1 MADTDAFEAGGSGAV
16 ADADT
21 TRPAPDAPGAAA
33 RTDEDAGAAGIRVSP
48 PSGLLD
54 VLNVAAIV
62 LDAQGRIALWSP
74 QAEQLFGWTAG
85 EALGRPAARLLAA
98 PEHLDLVLELF
109 ARVMGGA
116 GDWAGAFPVLHK
128 DGTNHLVEFRN
139 MRLLDEHGDLYA
151 LGIATDRARL
161 RHLER
166 DLALCARL
174 VAQSPIGLAVL
185 DTDLRYVLV
194 NPMLERIN
202 GLPAARHI
210 GRHVGDALSFLD
222 DAGAVESAMRQVLA
236 TGTPLVEQ
244 FTAGSTHGD
253 RHHEHA
259 WSVSYYRLEDTGGR
273 VLGLA
278 TSIVDVTQSHL
289 AAKEIARSRRRLAQI
304 ADATVRI
311 GTTLD
316 LDQTARELADVVVPE
331 LADIAAV
338 DILDSV
344 LDGRPSLTSS
354 AHEPAVFRALAVAAA
369 YPSEAVRA
377 ADPPGDIARYAAD
390 RLVTRSVTTG
400 HPVLVAHV
408 HARDISRIAR
418 DDDAAA
424 LLARAGLRSYLAVPL
439 IARGEVLGALD
450 LKRTRN
456 PLPFDDDDIVLA
468 GELAARAAVCID
480 NARWYR
486 NAHHTAL
493 ALQRHLLPHH
503 PPQTAGLEVA
513 YRYQPAAAT
522 SEIGGD
528 WFDAIP
534 QPGGTTALVVGDVMG
549 SGINAAASM
558 GQLRTVTRTLAELGL
573 DPTQVLR
580 QLDRTTAALEETIA
594 TCVYAVYDPYRAEC
608 RISVAGHLPPVFI
621 RPGERPRLLELPTG
635 APLGVGGIPFEATTV
650 SMRAQ
655 DQLVLYTDGLVETRD
670 QPIDQRLGL
679 MLDLLTD
686 TDLPLEE
693 TCDLLLKSLRR
704 PGDHDDVALVIA
716 RAKRRPTPAP

>member
-1 MADTDAFEAGGSGAV
+1 MDATEPFGGGRADTAGRV
-16 ADADT
+16 
-21 TRPAPDAPGAAA
+21 APG
-33 RTDEDAGAAGIRVSP
+33 VSP

-54 VLNVAAIV
+54 VLNVAAVV
-62 LDAQGRIALWSP
+62 LDAQGRVALWSP
-74 QAEQLFGWTAG
+74 QAEQLFGWTAK
-85 EALGRPAARLLAA
+85 EALGRPAARLLASQD
-98 PEHLDLVLELF
+98 HVDLVLELF

-116 GDWAGAFPVLHK
+116 GDWAGAFPVRHK
-128 DGTNHLVEFRN
+128 DGSTRLVEFRN
-139 MRLLDEHGDLYA
+139 MRLLDEHGDFYA
-151 LGIATDRARL
+151 LGIATDRTRL
-161 RHLER
+161 RRLER
-166 DLALCARL
+166 DLALSARL

-194 NPMLERIN
+194 NPSLERIN
-202 GLPAARHI
+202 GLPAAEHI
-210 GRHVGDALSFLD
+210 GRGVRDALSFLD
-222 DAGAVESAMRQVLA
+222 DAGAVEAAMRQVLA

-244 FTAGSTHGD
+244 FTAGHTQGD
-253 RHHEHA
+253 QHHEHA
-259 WSVSYYRLEDTGGR
+259 WSVSYYRLEDATGR

-278 TSIVDVTQSHL
+278 TSVVDVTQSHQ
-289 AAKEIARSRRRLAQI
+289 AAKEIAHSRRRLALI

-344 LDGRPSLTSS
+344 LEGRPSLKSS
-354 AHEPAVFRALAVAAA
+354 DHEPAVFRALAVASA

-377 ADPPGDIARYAAD
+377 ADPPGDIARYEAD

-408 HARDISRIAR
+408 QARDISRIAR

-456 PLPFDDDDIVLA
+456 PRPFNDDDIILA

-493 ALQRHLLPHH
+493 ALQHHLLPHH
-503 PPQTAGLEVA
+503 PPPTPGLEVA
-513 YRYQPAAAT
+513 YRYRPAAAT

-528 WFDAIP
+528 WFDAIA
-534 QPGGTTALVVGDVMG
+534 QPDDTTVLVVGDVMG
-549 SGINAAASM
+549 SGINAAAGM
-558 GQLRTVTRTLAELGL
+558 GQLRTATRTLAELSL
-573 DPTQVLR
+573 DPTRVLE
-580 QLDRTTAALEETIA
+580 QLDRTTNALEETIA
-594 TCVYAVYDPYRAEC
+594 TCVYAVYDPHRAQC
-608 RISVAGHLPPVFI
+608 RIAVAGHLPPVLI
-621 RPGERPRLLELPTG
+621 RSGRAPRLLDLPTG
-635 APLGVGGIPFEATTV
+635 TPLGVGGVPFEVTSV
-650 SMRAQ
+650 RMEPG

-670 QPIDQRLGL
+670 QPIDER
-679 MLDLLTD
+679 LDLLLELLAD
-686 TDLPLEE
+686 TSRPLEE
-693 TCDLLLKSLRR
+693 TCDRLLDTLRR
-704 PGDHDDVALVIA
+704 PDDHDDVALVIA
-716 RAKRRPTPAP
+716 RAKAL

>member
-1 MADTDAFEAGGSGAV
+1 MDATEAFGAGGGSADTAGLA
-16 ADADT
+16 
-21 TRPAPDAPGAAA
+21 APG
-33 RTDEDAGAAGIRVSP
+33 VSP

-54 VLNVAAIV
+54 VLNVAAVV
-62 LDAQGRIALWSP
+62 LDAQGRVALWSP
-74 QAEQLFGWTAG
+74 QAEQLFGWTAK
-85 EALGRPAARLLAA
+85 EALGRPAARLLASK
-98 PEHLDLVLELF
+98 EHLDLVLELF

-116 GDWAGAFPVLHK
+116 GDWAGAFPIRHK
-128 DGTNHLVEFRN
+128 DGSTRLVEFRN

-161 RHLER
+161 RRLER
-166 DLALCARL
+166 DLALSARL

-194 NPMLERIN
+194 NPSLERIN
-202 GLPAARHI
+202 GLPAAEHI
-210 GRHVGDALSFLD
+210 GRGVREALSFLD
-222 DAGAVESAMRQVLA
+222 DAAAVEAAMRQVLA

-244 FTAGSTHGD
+244 FTAGHTHGD
-253 RHHEHA
+253 QHHEHA
-259 WSVSYYRLEDTGGR
+259 WSVSYYRLEDATGR

-278 TSIVDVTQSHL
+278 TSVVDITQSHQ
-289 AAKEIARSRRRLAQI
+289 AAKEIAHSRRRLALI

-344 LDGRPSLTSS
+344 LEGRPSLKSS
-354 AHEPAVFRALAVAAA
+354 DHDPAVFRALAVASA

-377 ADPPGDIARYAAD
+377 ADPPGDIARYEAD

-408 HARDISRIAR
+408 QARDISRIAR

-456 PLPFDDDDIVLA
+456 PRPFDDDDIILA

-493 ALQRHLLPHH
+493 ALQHHLLPHH
-503 PPQTAGLEVA
+503 PPPTPGLEVA
-513 YRYQPAAAT
+513 YRYRPAAAT

-528 WFDAIP
+528 WFDAIA
-534 QPGGTTALVVGDVMG
+534 QPDDTTVLVVGDVMG
-549 SGINAAASM
+549 SGINAAAGM
-558 GQLRTVTRTLAELGL
+558 GQLRTATRTLAELSL
-573 DPTQVLR
+573 DPTRVLE
-580 QLDRTTAALEETIA
+580 QLDRTTSALEETIA
-594 TCVYAVYDPYRAEC
+594 TCVYAVYDPHRAEC
-608 RISVAGHLPPVFI
+608 RIAVAGHLPPVLI
-621 RPGERPRLLELPTG
+621 RSGRAPRLLELPTG
-635 APLGVGGIPFEATTV
+635 TPLGVGGIPFEVTSV
-650 SMRAQ
+650 RMEPG

-670 QPIDQRLGL
+670 QPIDARL
-679 MLDLLTD
+679 DVLLKLLAD
-686 TDLPLEE
+686 TSRPLEE
-693 TCDLLLKSLRR
+693 TCDRLLDTLRR
-704 PGDHDDVALVIA
+704 PDDHDDVALVIA
-716 RAKRRPTPAP
+716 RAKPL

>member
-1 MADTDAFEAGGSGAV
+1 MGAIDGVGAGEAWPALGRPP
-16 ADADT
+16 ADA
-21 TRPAPDAPGAAA
+21 
-33 RTDEDAGAAGIRVSP
+33 EVSP

-54 VLNVAAIV
+54 VLNVAAVV
-62 LDAQGRIALWSP
+62 LDAEGRVALWSP
-74 QAEQLFGWTAG
+74 QAEQLFGWTAR
-85 EALGRPAARLLAA
+85 EALGRPAAGLLAA
-98 PEHLDLVLELF
+98 KEHVGLLTELF

-116 GDWAGAFPVLHK
+116 GDWAGAFPVRHK
-128 DGTNHLVEFRN
+128 DGSTRLVEFRN
-139 MRLLDEHGDLYA
+139 MRLLDEHGQLYA
-151 LGIATDRARL
+151 LGIATDRTRL
-161 RHLER
+161 RDLER
-166 DLALCARL
+166 DLALSARL

-194 NPMLERIN
+194 NPTLERIN
-202 GLPAARHI
+202 GLAASQHI
-210 GRHVGDALSFLD
+210 GRGVREALSFLD
-222 DAGAVESAMRQVLA
+222 DAEAEAAESAMRQVLA
-236 TGTPLVEQ
+236 TGTPLLEQ
-244 FTAGSTHGD
+244 FTAGRTQRGD
-253 RHHEHA
+253 RAEHA
-259 WSVSYYRLEDTGGR
+259 WSVSYYRLEDATGR

-278 TSIVDVTQSHL
+278 TSVVDVTQSHQ
-289 AAKEIARSRRRLAQI
+289 AAIEIARSRRRLALI

-344 LDGRPSLTSS
+344 LEGRPTLRSS
-354 AHEPAVFRALAVAAA
+354 SHEPAVFRALAVAAA
-369 YPSEAVRA
+369 FPSEAVRA

-390 RLVTRSVTTG
+390 RLVTQCATTG

-408 HARDISRIAR
+408 QARDISRIAR
-418 DDDAAA
+418 DSTAAD
-424 LLARAGLRSYLAVPL
+424 LLSRAGLRSYLAVPL

-456 PLPFDDDDIVLA
+456 PLPFNDDDIVLA

-493 ALQRHLLPHH
+493 ALQHHLLPHH
-503 PPQTAGLEVA
+503 PPPTPGLEVA
-513 YRYQPAAAT
+513 YRYRPAAAS

-528 WFDAIP
+528 WFDAIAGP
-534 QPGGTTALVVGDVMG
+534 DDTTVLVVGDVMG

-558 GQLRTVTRTLAELGL
+558 GQLRTATRTLAELAI
-573 DPTQVLR
+573 DPTQVLQ

-594 TCVYAVYDPYRAEC
+594 TCVYVVHDPHRAQC
-608 RISVAGHLPPVFI
+608 RVAVAGHLPPVLI
-621 RPGERPRLLELPTG
+621 RPGRTPELLDLPTG

-650 SMRAQ
+650 SMEPG

-670 QPIDQRLGL
+670 QPIDERLAL
-679 MLDLLTD
+679 LLDLLAD
-686 TDLPLEE
+686 TGRPLEE
-693 TCDLLLKSLRR
+693 TCDRLLDSLRR
-704 PGDHDDVALVIA
+704 PDDHDDVALVIA
-716 RAKRRPTPAP
+716 RATALPEATAEGGPPRG

>member
-1 MADTDAFEAGGSGAV
+1 MDATGAFGGGRAD
-16 ADADT
+16 
-21 TRPAPDAPGAAA
+21 PAERATPG
-33 RTDEDAGAAGIRVSP
+33 VSP

-54 VLNVAAIV
+54 VLNVAAVV
-62 LDAQGRIALWSP
+62 LDAQGRVALWSP
-74 QAEQLFGWTAG
+74 QAEQLFGWTAK
-85 EALGRPAARLLAA
+85 EALGRPAARLLASQD
-98 PEHLDLVLELF
+98 HVDLVVELF

-116 GDWAGAFPVLHK
+116 GDWAGAFPVRHK
-128 DGTNHLVEFRN
+128 DGSTRLVEFRN
-139 MRLLDEHGDLYA
+139 MRLLDEHGDLFA
-151 LGIATDRARL
+151 LGIATDRTRL
-161 RHLER
+161 RRLER
-166 DLALCARL
+166 DLALSARL

-194 NPMLERIN
+194 NPSLERIN
-202 GLPAARHI
+202 GLPAADHI
-210 GRHVGDALSFLD
+210 GRSVRDALSFLD

-244 FTAGSTHGD
+244 FTAGHTHGD
-253 RHHEHA
+253 QHYEHA
-259 WSVSYYRLEDTGGR
+259 WSVSYYRLEDAGGR

-278 TSIVDVTQSHL
+278 TSVVDVTQSHQ
-289 AAKEIARSRRRLAQI
+289 AAKEIALSRRRLALI

-316 LDQTARELADVVVPE
+316 LEQTARELADVVVPE

-344 LDGRPSLTSS
+344 LEGRPSLKSS
-354 AHEPAVFRALAVAAA
+354 AHEPAVFRALAVASS

-377 ADPPGDIARYAAD
+377 ADPPGDIARYEAD
-390 RLVTRSVTTG
+390 RLVTQSVTTG

-456 PLPFDDDDIVLA
+456 PRPFNDDDIILA

-493 ALQRHLLPHH
+493 ALQHHLLPHH
-503 PPQTAGLEVA
+503 PPPTPGLEVA
-513 YRYQPAAAT
+513 YRYRPAAAT

-528 WFDAIP
+528 WFDAIA
-534 QPGGTTALVVGDVMG
+534 QPDDTTVLVVGDVMG
-549 SGINAAASM
+549 SGINAAAGM
-558 GQLRTVTRTLAELGL
+558 GQLRTATRTLAELSL
-573 DPTQVLR
+573 DPTRVLE
-580 QLDRTTAALEETIA
+580 QLDRTTSALEETIA
-594 TCVYAVYDPYRAEC
+594 TCVYAVYDPHRAQC
-608 RISVAGHLPPVFI
+608 RIAVAGHLPPVLI
-621 RPGERPRLLELPTG
+621 RAGRAPRLLDLPTG
-635 APLGVGGIPFEATTV
+635 TPLGVGGVPFEVTSV
-650 SMRAQ
+650 RMEPG

-670 QPIDQRLGL
+670 QPIDERLGL
-679 MLDLLTD
+679 LLELLAD
-686 TDLPLEE
+686 TSRPLEE
-693 TCDLLLKSLRR
+693 TCDRLLDTLRR
-704 PGDHDDVALVIA
+704 PDDHDDVALVIA
-716 RAKRRPTPAP
+716 RAKAL

>member
-1 MADTDAFEAGGSGAV
+1 MGAIDGSGGSGR
-16 ADADT
+16 
-21 TRPAPDAPGAAA
+21 RPA
-33 RTDEDAGAAGIRVSP
+33 TAGLAP

-54 VLNVAAIV
+54 VLNVAAVV
-62 LDAQGRIALWSP
+62 LDAEGRVALWSP
-74 QAEQLFGWTAG
+74 QAEQLFGWTAA
-85 EALGRPAARLLAA
+85 EALGQPAARLLAA
-98 PEHLDLVLELF
+98 PQHVGLVTELF

-116 GDWAGAFPVLHK
+116 GDWAGAFPVRHK
-128 DGTNHLVEFRN
+128 DGSTRLVEFRN
-139 MRLLDEHGDLYA
+139 MRLLDERGDLYA
-151 LGIATDRARL
+151 LGIATDRTTL
-161 RHLER
+161 RQLER
-166 DLALCARL
+166 DLALSARL

-185 DTDLRYVLV
+185 DTELRYVLV
-194 NPMLERIN
+194 NPTLERIN
-202 GLPAARHI
+202 GLPASEHI
-210 GRHVGDALSFLD
+210 GRGVREALSFLD
-222 DAGAVESAMRQVLA
+222 DTEAAESAMRQVLA
-236 TGTPLVEQ
+236 TGTPLLEQ
-244 FTAGSTHGD
+244 FTAGRTHGGH
-253 RHHEHA
+253 RAEHA
-259 WSVSYYRLEDTGGR
+259 WSVSYYRLEDATGR

-278 TSIVDVTQSHL
+278 TSVVDVTQSHQ
-289 AAKEIARSRRRLAQI
+289 AALEIARSRRRLALI

-344 LDGRPSLTSS
+344 LEGRPTLRSS

-390 RLVTRSVTTG
+390 RLVTQSVTTG

-408 HARDISRIAR
+408 QARDISRIAR
-418 DDDAAA
+418 DSNAAS
-424 LLARAGLRSYLAVPL
+424 LLTRAGLRSYLAVPL

-456 PLPFDDDDIVLA
+456 PLPFNDDDIVLA

-493 ALQRHLLPHH
+493 ALQHHLLPHH
-503 PPQTAGLEVA
+503 PPATPGLEVA
-513 YRYQPAAAT
+513 SRYRPAAAS

-528 WFDAIP
+528 WFDAIAGP
-534 QPGGTTALVVGDVMG
+534 DDTTVLVIGDVMG

-558 GQLRTVTRTLAELGL
+558 GQLRTATRTLAELAL
-573 DPTQVLR
+573 DPPQVLQ

-594 TCVYAVYDPYRAEC
+594 TCVYVVHDPHRAQC
-608 RISVAGHLPPVFI
+608 RIAVAGHLPPVLI
-621 RPGERPRLLELPTG
+621 RSGQAPRLLDLPTG

-650 SMRAQ
+650 AMAPG
-655 DQLVLYTDGLVETRD
+655 DQLVLYTDGLVETRN
-670 QPIDQRLGL
+670 QPIDER
-679 MLDLLTD
+679 LDLLLDLLAD
-686 TDLPLEE
+686 TGRPLEE
-693 TCDLLLKSLRR
+693 TCDRLLDSLRR
-704 PGDHDDVALVIA
+704 PDDHDDVALVIA
-716 RAKRRPTPAP
+716 RARSLTPGDGSPRGPTGTGLR

>member
-1 MADTDAFEAGGSGAV
+1 MDATEAFGGGRADTAGRA
-16 ADADT
+16 
-21 TRPAPDAPGAAA
+21 APG
-33 RTDEDAGAAGIRVSP
+33 VSP

-54 VLNVAAIV
+54 VLNVAAVV
-62 LDAQGRIALWSP
+62 LDAQGRVALWSP
-74 QAEQLFGWTAG
+74 QAEQLFGWTAK
-85 EALGRPAARLLAA
+85 EALGRPAARLMASQ
-98 PEHLDLVLELF
+98 EHVDLVLELF

-116 GDWAGAFPVLHK
+116 GDWAGAFPVRHK
-128 DGTNHLVEFRN
+128 DGSTRLVEFRN

-151 LGIATDRARL
+151 LGIATDRTRL
-161 RHLER
+161 RRLER
-166 DLALCARL
+166 DLALSARL

-194 NPMLERIN
+194 NPSLERIN
-202 GLPAARHI
+202 GLPAAEHI
-210 GRHVGDALSFLD
+210 GRSVRDALSFLD

-244 FTAGSTHGD
+244 FTAGHTHGD
-253 RHHEHA
+253 QHHEHA
-259 WSVSYYRLEDTGGR
+259 WSVSYYRLEDASGR

-278 TSIVDVTQSHL
+278 TSVVDVTQSHQ
-289 AAKEIARSRRRLAQI
+289 AAKEIAHSRRRLALI

-316 LDQTARELADVVVPE
+316 LEQTARELADVVVPE

-344 LDGRPSLTSS
+344 LEGRPSLKSA
-354 AHEPAVFRALAVAAA
+354 AHEPAVFRALAVASA

-377 ADPPGDIARYAAD
+377 ADPPGDIARYEAD
-390 RLVTRSVTTG
+390 RLVTQSVTTG

-418 DDDAAA
+418 NDDAAA

-456 PLPFDDDDIVLA
+456 PLPFNDDDIILA

-493 ALQRHLLPHH
+493 ALQHHLLPHH
-503 PPQTAGLEVA
+503 PPPTPGLEVA
-513 YRYQPAAAT
+513 YRYRPAAAT

-528 WFDAIP
+528 WFDAIA
-534 QPGGTTALVVGDVMG
+534 QPDDTTVLVVGDVMG
-549 SGINAAASM
+549 SGINAAAGM
-558 GQLRTVTRTLAELGL
+558 GQLRTATRTLAELSL
-573 DPTQVLR
+573 DPTRVLE
-580 QLDRTTAALEETIA
+580 QLDRTTSALEETIA
-594 TCVYAVYDPYRAEC
+594 TCVYAVYDPHRAEC
-608 RISVAGHLPPVFI
+608 RIAVAGHLPPVLI
-621 RPGERPRLLELPTG
+621 GSGRAPRLLDLPTG
-635 APLGVGGIPFEATTV
+635 TPLGVGGIPFEATSV
-650 SMRAQ
+650 RMEPG

-670 QPIDQRLGL
+670 QPIDER
-679 MLDLLTD
+679 LDLLLELLAD
-686 TDLPLEE
+686 TSRPLEE
-693 TCDLLLKSLRR
+693 TCDRLLDTLRR
-704 PGDHDDVALVIA
+704 PDDHDDVALVIA
-716 RAKRRPTPAP
+716 RAKPL

>member
-1 MADTDAFEAGGSGAV
+1 MDATDAFATGGARRAEAG
-16 ADADT
+16 
-21 TRPAPDAPGAAA
+21 
-33 RTDEDAGAAGIRVSP
+33 VSP

-54 VLNVAAIV
+54 VLNVAAVV
-62 LDAQGRIALWSP
+62 LDAEGRVALWSP
-74 QAEQLFGWTAG
+74 QAEQLFGWTAK

-98 PEHLDLVLELF
+98 EDHVDLVVELF

-116 GDWAGAFPVLHK
+116 GDWAGAFPVRHK
-128 DGTNHLVEFRN
+128 DGSTRLVEFRN
-139 MRLLDEHGDLYA
+139 MRLLDERGDLYA
-151 LGIATDRARL
+151 LGIATDRTRL
-161 RHLER
+161 RQLER
-166 DLALCARL
+166 DLALSARL

-194 NPMLERIN
+194 NPSLERIN
-202 GLPAARHI
+202 GLPASEHI
-210 GRHVGDALSFLD
+210 GRAVHEALSFLD
-222 DAGAVESAMRQVLA
+222 DAGAVEAAMRQVLA

-244 FTAGSTHGD
+244 FTAGHTQGD
-253 RHHEHA
+253 QHHEHA
-259 WSVSYYRLEDTGGR
+259 WSVSYYRLEDSSGR

-278 TSIVDVTQSHL
+278 TSVVDVTQSHQ
-289 AAKEIARSRRRLAQI
+289 AAKEIARSRRRLALI

-344 LDGRPSLTSS
+344 LEGRPSLKSS

-369 YPSEAVRA
+369 FPSEAVRA

-408 HARDISRIAR
+408 HAQDISRIAR

-424 LLARAGLRSYLAVPL
+424 LLTRAGLRSYLAVPL

-456 PLPFDDDDIVLA
+456 PLPFNDDDIILA

-493 ALQRHLLPHH
+493 ALQHHLLPHH
-503 PPQTAGLEVA
+503 PPPTPGLEVA
-513 YRYQPAAAT
+513 YRYRPAAAT

-528 WFDAIP
+528 WFDAIS
-534 QPGGTTALVVGDVMG
+534 QPDDTTVLVVGDVMG
-549 SGINAAASM
+549 SGINAAAGM
-558 GQLRTVTRTLAELGL
+558 GQLRTATRTLAELAL
-573 DPTQVLR
+573 EPTRVLE
-580 QLDRTTAALEETIA
+580 QLDRTTSALEETIA
-594 TCVYAVYDPYRAEC
+594 TCVYAVYDPHRAEC
-608 RISVAGHLPPVFI
+608 RIAVAGHLPPVLI
-621 RPGERPRLLELPTG
+621 RSGRAPRLLELPTG
-635 APLGVGGIPFEATTV
+635 TPLGVGGIPFEATTV
-650 SMRAQ
+650 RMQ
-655 DQLVLYTDGLVETRD
+655 PGDQLVLYTDGLVETRD
-670 QPIDQRLGL
+670 QPIDER
-679 MLDLLTD
+679 LDLLLDLLAD
-686 TDLPLEE
+686 TSRPLEE
-693 TCDLLLKSLRR
+693 TCDRLLDTLRR
-704 PGDHDDVALVIA
+704 PDDHDDVALVIA
-716 RAKRRPTPAP
+716 RAKPL